1 MLIVNVK
8 FACVQAMLTANVKFA
23 CVQVM
28 LMVNM
33 KFACVQAMLIAN
45 VKFACVQVML
55 MVNVKFACVQVM
67 LMVNVKLACFSWKD
81 GLAFCA
87 LIHRHRPELI
97 DYYKLS
103 RVKWPL
109 FPIRPSCF
117 PRPLACLSFT
127 VVWMQFELQSVI
139 TPEKQPVYLLSVW
152 FRTTPVACC
161 ACVLESEVII
171 TV

>member
-33 KFACVQAMLIAN
+33 
-45 VKFACVQVML
+45 
-55 MVNVKFACVQVM
+55 KFACVQVM

-127 VVWMQFELQSVI
+127 VV
-139 TPEKQPVYLLSVW
+139 
-152 FRTTPVACC
+152 
-161 ACVLESEVII
+161 
-171 TV
+171 

>member
-1 MLIVNVK
+1 MTLIVNVK

-28 LMVNM
+28 LMVNV

-45 VKFACVQVML
+45 M
-55 MVNVKFACVQVM
+55 KFACVQVM

-87 LIHRHRPELI
+87 LIHGHRPELI

-103 RVKWPL
+103 RVKRPL

-117 PRPLACLSFT
+117 LARL
-127 VVWMQFELQSVI
+127 
-139 TPEKQPVYLLSVW
+139 P
-152 FRTTPVACC
+152 A
-161 ACVLESEVII
+161 
-171 TV
+171 